1 MVDFDPQVMLGKMWG
16 NSLKD
21 NLPCRGSNSHRALA
35 QVASPNGF
43 LQIPKQ
49 AFVASGLAQP
59 EGQISLAAEEVQKFI
74 PKQPEP
80 LNPSPI
86 PKDRDPKPTC
96 EAQRAPTSGSSP
108 LVILGSIIVTWG

>member
-1 MVDFDPQVMLGKMWG
+1 MVDFDPQVMLGKMCG

-49 AFVASGLAQP
+49 AFVKSGLAQP
-59 EGQISLAAEEVQKFI
+59 EGQISLAAEEVQKFM
-74 PKQPEP
+74 PKQAEP

-86 PKDRDPKPTC
+86 PKDRDPKRLARPK
-96 EAQRAPTSGSSP
+96 EPQHPGAAP
-108 LVILGSIIVTWG
+108 W